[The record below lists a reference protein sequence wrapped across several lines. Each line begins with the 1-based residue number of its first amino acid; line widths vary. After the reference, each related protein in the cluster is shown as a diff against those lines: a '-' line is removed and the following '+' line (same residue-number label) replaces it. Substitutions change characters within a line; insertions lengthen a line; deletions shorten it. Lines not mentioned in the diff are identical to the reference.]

1 MYFQNILMKEIPIIK
16 AYLKYKNDESIK
28 KIQNIYLIN
37 SFENQLLPEYSFNIL
52 RKEEKQKNKRYI
64 RRKRKVK
71 N

>member
-1 MYFQNILMKEIPIIK
+1 MKEIPIIK